1 MEELLRNKYIQKQ
14 RVVETLFRDEMV
26 EYLQVYYIDSL
37 TNDEVYFKSI
47 EKENKLRLIDG
58 YKRLKGL
65 LSSIDIREIRNKYDL
80 TQKEY
85 SYCLGLGEVTIH
97 RYEKGA
103 VQSYSDNQLMV
114 LSRDVELFRQMLE
127 HNKTCFS
134 QQRYIQLKERVNQLA
149 KIEQF
154 QLVKYTNLLELDD
167 CFAITDVLSI
177 ANYLKQNYLKKY
189 PYQKDISIQKINCLL
204 FFVKGL
210 AYQRYHKA
218 CFEDSFQLK
227 NNSLYLERMDSYRS
241 SNQRVYL
248 TTGLAQLCDLVIE
261 KYGCFNYSYL
271 YDLIISI
278 ISKKDFSDKA
288 IKEKFKEIYL

>member
-1 MEELLRNKYIQKQ
+1 M
-14 RVVETLFRDEMV
+14 
-26 EYLQVYYIDSL
+26 
-37 TNDEVYFKSI
+37 
-47 EKENKLRLIDG
+47 
-58 YKRLKGL
+58 
-65 LSSIDIREIRNKYDL
+65 
-80 TQKEY
+80 
-85 SYCLGLGEVTIH
+85 
-97 RYEKGA
+97 
-103 VQSYSDNQLMV
+103 
-114 LSRDVELFRQMLE
+114 
-127 HNKTCFS
+127 
-134 QQRYIQLKERVNQLA
+134 
-149 KIEQF
+149 
-154 QLVKYTNLLELDD
+154 
-167 CFAITDVLSI
+167 
-177 ANYLKQNYLKKY
+177 KKY